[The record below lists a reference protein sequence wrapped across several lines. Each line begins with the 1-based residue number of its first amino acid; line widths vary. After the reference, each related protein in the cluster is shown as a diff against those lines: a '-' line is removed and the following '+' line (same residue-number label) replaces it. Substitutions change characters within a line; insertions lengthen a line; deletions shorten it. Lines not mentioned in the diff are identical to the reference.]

1 EPWPGT
7 FTGPIQNL
15 KHKGES
21 GLKSI
26 KPAALIL
33 ICLGLLFSGCA
44 PGLEYEP
51 LPQKASLAVAG
62 FGVPENP
69 RELFPESRLPSAGS
83 VNQDILDSLDG
94 ILKNELEKRGR
105 QPYRGL
111 ALVRQCREIVLQEH
125 PEERLTA
132 LDYWTLVGRC
142 IPADYLLVPQ
152 LLEWQEREGGQWGV
166 EEAARVAFDLY
177 LLDVRDSKIAD
188 RFQFEQEQQSLTE
201 NLLTFS
207 RFLKRQGRWVPAETL
222 AREGII
228 QGVEELGL

>member
-1 EPWPGT
+1 M
-7 FTGPIQNL
+7 
-15 KHKGES
+15 
-21 GLKSI
+21 KSI

-51 LPQKASLAVAG
+51 LPRKASLAVAG
-62 FGVPENP
+62 FSVPDNH
-69 RELFPESRLPSAGS
+69 RELFPESRLPTANS
-83 VNQDILDSLDG
+83 VDQEILDSLDG
-94 ILKNELEKRGR
+94 ILNKELEKRKR

-132 LDYWTLVGRC
+132 LGYWTLVGRC
-142 IPADYLLVPQ
+142 IPADYLLVPH
-152 LLEWQEREGGQWGV
+152 LLEWRERQGGQWGV

-177 LLDVRDSKIAD
+177 LLDVRDSEIAE
-188 RFQFEQEQQSLTE
+188 RFHFIQKQQPLTE

-207 RFLKRQGRWVPAETL
+207 RFLKRHGRWIPAETL